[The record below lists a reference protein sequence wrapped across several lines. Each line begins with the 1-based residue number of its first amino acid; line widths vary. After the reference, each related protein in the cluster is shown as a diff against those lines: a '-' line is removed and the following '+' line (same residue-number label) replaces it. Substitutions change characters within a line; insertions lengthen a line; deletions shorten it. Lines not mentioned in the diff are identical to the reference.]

1 MIQTKIST
9 LLNNRHL
16 VACED
21 SIVQAKRLE
30 YLFKKY
36 GMAYKMYHNASDAY
50 SSILESK
57 PALIIS
63 DVIMPGISGF
73 EFCTKIKLNEYLKDI
88 PVILLTALQDPDDII
103 KGLQS
108 GADNFITKPYEE

>member
-1 MIQTKIST
+1 MIQNKIST
-9 LLNNRHL
+9 LLNNRHI

-73 EFCTKIKLNEYLKDI
+73 EFCTKISSF
-88 PVILLTALQDPDDII
+88 
-103 KGLQS
+103 S
-108 GADNFITKPYEE
+108 GHDTESFLMY